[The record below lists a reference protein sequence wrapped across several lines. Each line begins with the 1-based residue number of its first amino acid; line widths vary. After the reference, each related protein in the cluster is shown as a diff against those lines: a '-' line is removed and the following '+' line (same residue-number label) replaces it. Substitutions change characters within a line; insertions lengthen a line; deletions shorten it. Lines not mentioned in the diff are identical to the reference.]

1 MANSKFAIYLRATGT
16 LRVSP
21 DVGLRR
27 WIAGTSPGQGR
38 IEFVAAAWILYGD
51 WGQGRCVVFC
61 ISREKAVWYRFCEN
75 KYKVKHNKCK
85 DGGSAYRNGERMI
98 VWDESGIIRH
108 GSYRPPCRICIV
120 CACMGLS
127 DASRPAN

>member
-85 DGGSAYRNGERMI
+85 DGGSAYRNGERMMKAALLGMART
-98 VWDESGIIRH
+98 DRH
-108 GSYRPPCRICIV
+108 VVYCLCLYGFVR
-120 CACMGLS
+120 
-127 DASRPAN
+127 ASRPAN